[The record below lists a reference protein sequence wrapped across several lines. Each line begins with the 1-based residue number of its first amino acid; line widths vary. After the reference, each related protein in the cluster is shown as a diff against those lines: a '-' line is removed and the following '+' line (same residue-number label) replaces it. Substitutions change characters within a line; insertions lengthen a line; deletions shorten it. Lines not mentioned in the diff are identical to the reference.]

1 MDNLFA
7 DSTKFKKIDSDP
19 THTRL
24 RTLQRYLNTIKKRGE
39 INVDDHKLMRPK
51 NAKPARA
58 HGLPKTHK
66 VFETVPKFRP
76 IIDTIGST
84 HYKVGKYLT
93 NLLQPLTVNDYTLK
107 DSFDTASK
115 IRDIPKELFH
125 EGYVFASFDVTSL
138 FTNVPLQ
145 RTINVII
152 DRIYNKAE
160 IETTL
165 KKSTLKKLIK
175 DTCTKTVFSCNNQ
188 LYEQIDG
195 VSMGS
200 SMGPLLA
207 NIIMT
212 ELENTVIKKLVDDG
226 TIKFY
231 GRYVDDTLV
240 VVKPDDISKIHDELN
255 KFDKNIQFTVDTFEN
270 ETPHFLDIEISPDG
284 LSIFRKDT
292 NTGQYTNFN
301 SYTCWN
307 HKSAWIR
314 SLVVRAY
321 RICSKNKLKRELF
334 NIRRFASWN
343 SFPLFTCN
351 RLIEKTLSKLDK
363 NDESDTTTDENTFT
377 VWLKIPYLGDCG
389 QNLVKSLERKLRRNL
404 KKDKRLVFK
413 SSFSTSKV
421 SMFANNKDKTPMMSK
436 SNVVYRFQ
444 CPGCSAEYIGKTD
457 RNLQERCMEHS
468 YRKDSAICNHLL
480 SCQFFNDI
488 NKMLLFDQKPLNKK
502 EQKEYFMNTISN
514 NIKIIDSSEK
524 WNILLIKEAIY
535 IKKHCPILNNG
546 LKASRDLYLFT

>member
-1 MDNLFA
+1 M
-7 DSTKFKKIDSDP
+7 
-19 THTRL
+19 
-24 RTLQRYLNTIKKRGE
+24 
-39 INVDDHKLMRPK
+39 
-51 NAKPARA
+51 
-58 HGLPKTHK
+58 
-66 VFETVPKFRP
+66 
-76 IIDTIGST
+76 T
-84 HYKVGKYLT
+84 HYEVGKYLS
-93 NLLQPLTVNDYTLK
+93 NLLQQLTINEFTSE

-115 IRDIPKELFH
+115 IRDIPKELFTD
-125 EGYVFASFDVTSL
+125 GYVYASFDVTSL

-160 IETTL
+160 IETNL

-175 DTCTKTVFSCNNQ
+175 DTCTKTVFSSNDQ

-212 ELENTVIKKLVDDG
+212 ELENIVIKPLIDDG

-240 VVKPDDISKIHDELN
+240 VVKPADIIKIHDELN
-255 KFDKNIQFTVDTFEN
+255 KFDKSIQFTVDTFDSEI
-270 ETPHFLDIEISPDG
+270 PHFLDIEISPDG

-301 SYTCWN
+301 SYTTWN
-307 HKSAWIR
+307 HKTAWIR
-314 SLVVRAY
+314 SLVVRAH
-321 RICSKNKLKRELF
+321 RICSKNKLKREFF

-343 SFPLFTCN
+343 SFPKFICN
-351 RLIEKTLSKLDK
+351 RLIEKTLSKIDRT
-363 NDESDTTTDENTFT
+363 NETEAAADDNTFT
-377 VWLKIPYLGDCG
+377 VWLKIPYLGECG
-389 QNLVKSLERKLRRNL
+389 LNLVKGLERKLRRSL
-404 KKDKRLVFK
+404 KKDKKLEFK
-413 SSFSTSKV
+413 TSFSSTKV
-421 SMFANNKDKTPMMSK
+421 SFFTSNKDKTPMMSK

-457 RNLQERCMEHS
+457 RNLHERCLEHS
-468 YRKDSAICNHLL
+468 YRKDSAICSHLL
-480 SCQFFNDI
+480 SCELFNDI

-502 EQKEYFMNTISN
+502 EQKVYFLNTITD

-535 IKKHCPILNNG
+535 IKKHSPILNNG
-546 LKASRDLYLFT
+546 LKASRDLYLFA